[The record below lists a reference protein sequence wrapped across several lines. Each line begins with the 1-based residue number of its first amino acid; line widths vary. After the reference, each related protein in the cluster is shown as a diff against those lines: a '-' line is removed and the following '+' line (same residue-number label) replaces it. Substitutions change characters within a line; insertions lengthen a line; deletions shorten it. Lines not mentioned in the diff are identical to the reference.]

1 MAQFLDGD
9 QEPQL
14 AENEEYQSLTETL
27 EAASEPE
34 QTAVEDD
41 DDIPEKYKGKSAA
54 ELVRMHQEA
63 EKMAGR
69 QGNEVGELR
78 KLVDEFIVNKSA
90 AKAPQQEE
98 VTDLDFLEKPNEALD
113 KKLENHPALK
123 AAREATEKLTKMEAR
138 DKIFATHPD
147 AMDIVN
153 DTGFQEWV
161 GKSQART
168 KKLQR
173 ADAEFDFDAADDLF
187 TTWKEQQ
194 DLIAQS
200 KAATEGDRK
209 RSLKSGSN
217 GSARGSGETTKKF
230 LKRSEIMHM
239 MQYEPERYLANND
252 IIMKAYAENRVR

>member
-14 AENEEYQSLTETL
+14 AENEEYQSLEETL

-34 QTAVEDD
+34 QTAEE

-78 KLVDEFIVNKSA
+78 KLVDDYIIKQSA
-90 AKAPQQEE
+90 PKEPQQEE
-98 VTDLDFLEKPNEALD
+98 VSDLDFLEKPNETLD

-138 DKIFATHPD
+138 ERIFATHPD

-153 DTGFQEWV
+153 DISFQEWV
-161 GKSQART
+161 GKSQSRT

-173 ADAEFDFDAADDLF
+173 ADAQFDFDAADDLF

-194 DLIAQS
+194 DLVAQS
-200 KAATEGDRK
+200 KAAAEGDRK

-230 LKRSEIMHM
+230 LKRSELLHM

>member
-1 MAQFLDGD
+1 MAEFLEGN

-14 AENEEYQSLTETL
+14 ADGEEYQTLTESL
-27 EAASEPE
+27 ESVSAPVE
-34 QTAVEDD
+34 QTDEEELPD
-41 DDIPEKYKGKSAA
+41 KYKGKSAA

-78 KLVDEFIVNKSA
+78 KLVDDYIVNQTATKEIV
-90 AKAPQQEE
+90 EE
-98 VTDLDFLEKPNEALD
+98 DVSDLDFLENPNASLD
-113 KKLENHPALK
+113 KKLANHPALK
-123 AAREATEKLTKMEAR
+123 AAEEATRKLARMESR
-138 DKIFATHPD
+138 DRIFATHPD

-168 KKLQR
+168 KKLQK
-173 ADAEFDFDAADDLF
+173 ADAEFNFDAADDLF

-194 DLIAQS
+194 ELIAQS
-200 KAATEGDRK
+200 TAAAEGDRK

-230 LKRSEIMHM
+230 LKRTELLHM

-252 IIMKAYAENRVR
+252 IIMKAYEEGRVR

>member
-1 MAQFLDGD
+1 MAEFLDGN

-14 AENEEYQSLTETL
+14 ADGEEYQTLTESL
-27 EAASEPE
+27 ESVSAHVE
-34 QTAVEDD
+34 QTDEEELPD
-41 DDIPEKYKGKSAA
+41 KYKGKSAA

-78 KLVDEFIVNKSA
+78 KLVDDYIVNKSA
-90 AKAPQQEE
+90 TKEPVEEE
-98 VTDLDFLEKPNEALD
+98 VSDLDFLENPNATFD
-113 KKLENHPALK
+113 KKLANHPALK
-123 AAREATEKLTKMEAR
+123 AAHEATKKLERMESR
-138 DKIFATHPD
+138 DRIFATHPD

-168 KKLQR
+168 KKLQK
-173 ADAEFDFDAADDLF
+173 ADAEFNFDAADDLF

-194 DLIAQS
+194 ELIAQS
-200 KAATEGDRK
+200 TAAAEGDRK

-230 LKRSEIMHM
+230 LKRTELLHM

-252 IIMKAYAENRVR
+252 IIMKAYEEGRVR

>member
-1 MAQFLDGD
+1 MAEFLDGN

-14 AENEEYQSLTETL
+14 ADGEEYQTLTESL
-27 EAASEPE
+27 ESVSAPVE
-34 QTAVEDD
+34 QTDEEELPD
-41 DDIPEKYKGKSAA
+41 KYKGKSAA

-78 KLVDEFIVNKSA
+78 KLVDDYIVNKSA
-90 AKAPQQEE
+90 TKEPVEEE
-98 VTDLDFLEKPNEALD
+98 VSDLDFLENPNATFD
-113 KKLENHPALK
+113 KKLANHPALK
-123 AAREATEKLTKMEAR
+123 AAHEATKKLERMESR
-138 DKIFATHPD
+138 DRIFATHPD

-168 KKLQR
+168 KKLQK
-173 ADAEFDFDAADDLF
+173 ADAEFNFDAADDLF

-194 DLIAQS
+194 ELIAQS
-200 KAATEGDRK
+200 TAAAEGDRK

-230 LKRSEIMHM
+230 LKRSELLHM

-252 IIMKAYAENRVR
+252 IIMKAYEEGRVR

>member
-1 MAQFLDGD
+1 MAQFLDGN

-14 AENEEYQSLTETL
+14 ADDEEYQSLTESL
-27 EAASEPE
+27 EAASPEEE
-34 QTAVEDD
+34 QTDQEEEVPD
-41 DDIPEKYKGKSAA
+41 KYRGKSAA

-90 AKAPQQEE
+90 AKESGQEE
-98 VTDLDFLEKPNEALD
+98 VSDLDFLENPNATLD

-123 AAREATEKLTKMEAR
+123 AAKEATEKLAKMETR
-138 DKIFATHPD
+138 DRIFATHPD

-153 DTGFQEWV
+153 DSGFQEWV

-194 DLIAQS
+194 ELVAGA

-230 LKRSEIMHM
+230 LKRSELLHM
-239 MQYEPERYLANND
+239 MQYEPDRYLANND
-252 IIMKAYAENRVR
+252 VIMKAYAEGRVR

>member
-1 MAQFLDGD
+1 MAEFLDGN

-14 AENEEYQSLTETL
+14 ADGEEYQTLTESL
-27 EAASEPE
+27 ESASDSIE
-34 QTAVEDD
+34 QTDD
-41 DDIPEKYKGKSAA
+41 QDVPDKYKGKSAS

-78 KLVDEFIVNKSA
+78 KLVDDYIVNKSA
-90 AKAPQQEE
+90 TKQPVEEE
-98 VTDLDFLEKPNEALD
+98 VSDLDFLENPNATFD
-113 KKLENHPALK
+113 KKLANHPALK
-123 AAREATEKLTKMEAR
+123 AAHEATKKLERMESR
-138 DKIFATHPD
+138 DRIFATHPD

-168 KKLQR
+168 NKLQK
-173 ADAEFDFDAADDLF
+173 ADAEFNFDAADDLF

-194 DLIAQS
+194 ELIAQ
-200 KAATEGDRK
+200 AANAAEGDRK

-230 LKRSEIMHM
+230 LKRSELLHM
-239 MQYEPERYLANND
+239 MQHEPERYLANND
-252 IIMKAYAENRVR
+252 IIMKAYQEGRVR

>member
-1 MAQFLDGD
+1 MAEFLDGN

-14 AENEEYQSLTETL
+14 ADGEEYQTLTESL
-27 EAASEPE
+27 ESVSAPVE
-34 QTAVEDD
+34 QTDEEELPD
-41 DDIPEKYKGKSAA
+41 KYKGKSAA

-78 KLVDEFIVNKSA
+78 KLVDDYIVNKSA
-90 AKAPQQEE
+90 TKEPVEEE
-98 VTDLDFLEKPNEALD
+98 VSDLDFLENPNATFD
-113 KKLENHPALK
+113 KKLANHPALK
-123 AAREATEKLTKMEAR
+123 AAHEATKKLERMESR
-138 DKIFATHPD
+138 DRIFATHPD

-168 KKLQR
+168 KKLQK
-173 ADAEFDFDAADDLF
+173 ADAEFNFDAADDLF

-194 DLIAQS
+194 ELIAQS
-200 KAATEGDRK
+200 TAAAEGDRK

-230 LKRSEIMHM
+230 LKRTELLHM

-252 IIMKAYAENRVR
+252 IIMKAYEEGRVR

>member
-1 MAQFLDGD
+1 MAEFLDGNQD
-9 QEPQL
+9 PQL
-14 AENEEYQSLTETL
+14 DDGEEYQSLTETI
-27 EAASEPE
+27 EADSAPVE
-34 QTAVEDD
+34 QTDD
-41 DDIPEKYKGKSAA
+41 DDEVPDKYKGKSAA

-78 KLVDEFIVNKSA
+78 KLVDEYIVSNSA
-90 AKAPQQEE
+90 TKAPVEE
-98 VTDLDFLEKPNEALD
+98 EISDIDFFENPNASLD
-113 KKLENHPALK
+113 KKLANHPALK
-123 AAREATEKLTKMEAR
+123 AAEEATRKLARMESR
-138 DKIFATHPD
+138 DRIFATHPD

-153 DTGFQEWV
+153 DTNFQEWV

-168 KKLQR
+168 NKLQR

-194 DLIAQS
+194 ELIAQS
-200 KAATEGDRK
+200 SAAAEGDRK

-230 LKRSEIMHM
+230 LKRTELLHM

-252 IIMKAYAENRVR
+252 IIMKAYEEGRVR

>member
-1 MAQFLDGD
+1 MAEFLDGN

-14 AENEEYQSLTETL
+14 ADGEEYQTLTESL
-27 EAASEPE
+27 ESDSDPIE
-34 QTAVEDD
+34 QTDD
-41 DDIPEKYKGKSAA
+41 QDVPDKYKGKSAA

-78 KLVDEFIVNKSA
+78 KLVDDYIVNQTATKQ
-90 AKAPQQEE
+90 PVEEE
-98 VTDLDFLEKPNEALD
+98 VSDMDFLENPNASFD
-113 KKLENHPALK
+113 KKLANHPALK
-123 AAREATEKLTKMEAR
+123 AANEATKKLERMESR
-138 DKIFATHPD
+138 DRIFATHPD

-168 KKLQR
+168 NKLQT
-173 ADAEFDFDAADDLF
+173 ADAEFNFDAADDLF

-194 DLIAQS
+194 ELIAQ
-200 KAATEGDRK
+200 AANAAEGDRK

-230 LKRSEIMHM
+230 LKRSELLHM
-239 MQYEPERYLANND
+239 MQHEPERYLANND
-252 IIMKAYAENRVR
+252 IIMKAYQEGRVR

>member
-34 QTAVEDD
+34 QTVEEE

-90 AKAPQQEE
+90 AKEPQQEE
-98 VTDLDFLEKPNEALD
+98 VSDLDFLEKPNETLD

-138 DKIFATHPD
+138 DRIFATHPD

-153 DTGFQEWV
+153 DSAFQEWV
-161 GKSQART
+161 GKSQSRT

-173 ADAEFDFDAADDLF
+173 ADAQFDFDAADDLF

-194 DLIAQS
+194 DLVAQS
-200 KAATEGDRK
+200 KAAAEGDRK

-230 LKRSEIMHM
+230 LKRSELLHM

-252 IIMKAYAENRVR
+252 IIMKAYAEKRVR

>member
-1 MAQFLDGD
+1 MAEFLEGN

-14 AENEEYQSLTETL
+14 ADGEEYQTLTESL
-27 EAASEPE
+27 ESVSAPVE
-34 QTAVEDD
+34 QTDEEELPD
-41 DDIPEKYKGKSAA
+41 KYKGKSAA

-78 KLVDEFIVNKSA
+78 KLVDDYIVNKSA
-90 AKAPQQEE
+90 TKEPVEEE
-98 VTDLDFLEKPNEALD
+98 VSDLDFLENPNATFD
-113 KKLENHPALK
+113 KKLANHPALK
-123 AAREATEKLTKMEAR
+123 AAHEATKKLERMESR
-138 DKIFATHPD
+138 DRIFATHPD

-168 KKLQR
+168 KKLQK
-173 ADAEFDFDAADDLF
+173 ADAEFNFDAADDLF

-194 DLIAQS
+194 ELIAQS
-200 KAATEGDRK
+200 TAAAEGDRK

-230 LKRSEIMHM
+230 LKRTELLHM

-252 IIMKAYAENRVR
+252 IIMKAYEEGRVR

>member
-1 MAQFLDGD
+1 MAEFLDGNQD
-9 QEPQL
+9 PQL
-14 AENEEYQSLTETL
+14 DDGEEYQTLTESL
-27 EAASEPE
+27 ESASTDVE
-34 QTAVEDD
+34 QTDD
-41 DDIPEKYKGKSAA
+41 DDIPDKYKGKSAA

-78 KLVDEFIVNKSA
+78 KLVDDYIVNKSA
-90 AKAPQQEE
+90 TKEPVEEE
-98 VTDLDFLEKPNEALD
+98 VSDLDFLENPNATFD
-113 KKLENHPALK
+113 KKLANHPALK
-123 AAREATEKLTKMEAR
+123 AAHEATKKLERMESR
-138 DKIFATHPD
+138 DRIFATHPD

-168 KKLQR
+168 KKLQK
-173 ADAEFDFDAADDLF
+173 ADAEFNFDAADDLF

-194 DLIAQS
+194 ELIAQS
-200 KAATEGDRK
+200 TAAAEGDRK

-230 LKRSEIMHM
+230 LKRTELLHM

-252 IIMKAYAENRVR
+252 IIMKAYEEGRVR

>member
-1 MAQFLDGD
+1 MAEFLDGN

-14 AENEEYQSLTETL
+14 ADGEEYQTLTESL
-27 EAASEPE
+27 ESASTDVE
-34 QTAVEDD
+34 QTDD
-41 DDIPEKYKGKSAA
+41 DDIPDKYKGKSAA

-78 KLVDEFIVNKSA
+78 KLVDDYIVNKSA
-90 AKAPQQEE
+90 TKEPVEEE
-98 VTDLDFLEKPNEALD
+98 VSDLDFLENPNATFD
-113 KKLENHPALK
+113 KKLANHPALK
-123 AAREATEKLTKMEAR
+123 AANEATKKLERMESR
-138 DKIFATHPD
+138 DRIFATHPD

-168 KKLQR
+168 KKLQK
-173 ADAEFDFDAADDLF
+173 ADAEFNFDAADDLF

-194 DLIAQS
+194 ELIAQS
-200 KAATEGDRK
+200 TAAAEGDRK

-230 LKRSEIMHM
+230 LKRTELLHM

-252 IIMKAYAENRVR
+252 IIMKAYEEGRVR

>member
-1 MAQFLDGD
+1 MAEFLDGN

-14 AENEEYQSLTETL
+14 ADGEEYQTLTESL
-27 EAASEPE
+27 ESVSAPVE
-34 QTAVEDD
+34 QTDEEELPD
-41 DDIPEKYKGKSAA
+41 KYKGKSAA

-78 KLVDEFIVNKSA
+78 KLVDDYIVNKSA
-90 AKAPQQEE
+90 TKEPVEEE
-98 VTDLDFLEKPNEALD
+98 VSDLDFLENPNATFD
-113 KKLENHPALK
+113 KKLANHPALK
-123 AAREATEKLTKMEAR
+123 AAHEATKKLERMESR
-138 DKIFATHPD
+138 DRIFATHPD

-194 DLIAQS
+194 ELIAQS
-200 KAATEGDRK
+200 TAAAEGDRK

-230 LKRSEIMHM
+230 LKRSELLHM

-252 IIMKAYAENRVR
+252 IIMKAYEEGRVR

>member
-1 MAQFLDGD
+1 MAEFLDGN

-14 AENEEYQSLTETL
+14 ADGEEYQTLTESL
-27 EAASEPE
+27 ESVSAPVE
-34 QTAVEDD
+34 QTDEEELPD
-41 DDIPEKYKGKSAA
+41 KYKGKSAA

-78 KLVDEFIVNKSA
+78 KLVDDYIVNKSA
-90 AKAPQQEE
+90 TKEPVEEE
-98 VTDLDFLEKPNEALD
+98 VSDLDFLENPNATFD
-113 KKLENHPALK
+113 KKLANHPALK
-123 AAREATEKLTKMEAR
+123 AAHEATKKLERMESR
-138 DKIFATHPD
+138 DRIFATHPD

-194 DLIAQS
+194 ELIAQS
-200 KAATEGDRK
+200 TAAAEGDRK

-230 LKRSEIMHM
+230 LKRTELLHM

-252 IIMKAYAENRVR
+252 IIMKAYEEGRVR